1 MLTEDKKATKC
12 VALAGN
18 PNVGKSTVFNNLT
31 GMNQHTGNWP
41 GKTVATA
48 TGIAESEKYTYSLV
62 DLPGTYSLLS
72 HSPEEEIASEYLNSG
87 KCEAVVI
94 VCDAACLERN
104 LILALQIMEL
114 GIKPLLCVNLLD
126 EAKRKGIKIDLTIL
140 SERLGIPVIGTVGRK
155 KKSAK
160 KVLSALDK
168 VVESDDT
175 RSYKYDVSDEKIDH
189 IVKKAEA
196 LAMEAVTKNEKKA
209 SKLDGRLDKILVGKY
224 TAYPTMLLLLAIVFW
239 ITLEGANYPSR
250 LLSSMFFGLGEKLK
264 ELLIFWGTPSIITS
278 ALIDGV
284 YRVLSSVVSVML
296 PPMAIFFPFFT
307 LLEDSGYLPRIAYNL
322 DRPFKCSG
330 ACGKQALTMC
340 MGFGCNAAGVV
351 GCRIIDSPRER
362 LLAVL
367 TNSLVPCNGKFP
379 TLIALISMFFVL
391 EGSFSSITSAII
403 LTLVIIIGV
412 LMTFAVTKL
421 LSITLLK
428 GKASSFILELPSYRA
443 PQIGKVIVRSVLDR
457 TLFVLGRA
465 IAFSAPCGLII
476 WILAN
481 INIGSAS
488 ILSSCA
494 EFLDPFGKALALDGV
509 IILAFILGLPANE
522 IVIPIILMT
531 YLSSG
536 TLVELSELDSI
547 KSLLLSNGWTI
558 KTALSMIV
566 FTLFHWP
573 CATTLMTVKKETG
586 KLYYAALAALI
597 PTLIGIIVCFLI
609 NILI

>member
-1 MLTEDKKATKC
+1 MLTENKKTTKC

-48 TGIAESEKYTYSLV
+48 TGTAESEKYTYSLV

-126 EAKRKGIKIDLTIL
+126 EAKRKGIKIDLNIL
-140 SERLGIPVIGTVGRK
+140 SKSLGIPVIGTVGRK
-155 KKSAK
+155 KKSARK
-160 KVLSALDK
+160 LLSALDR
-168 VVESDDT
+168 VLDSDDT
-175 RSYKYDVSDEKIDH
+175 KSRKCYTDDEKIDQ
-189 IVKKAEA
+189 IVKKAEE
-196 LAMEAVTKNEKKA
+196 LAKEAVTRNEKKA
-209 SKLDGRLDKILVGKY
+209 FELDRRLDRILTGKY
-224 TAYPTMLLLLAIVFW
+224 TAYPLMILLLAVVFW
-239 ITLEGANYPSR
+239 ITLEGANYPSK
-250 LLSSMFFGLGEKLK
+250 LLSALFFHLGEKLK
-264 ELLIFWGTPSIITS
+264 DILVFFSTPDIIVS

-307 LLEDSGYLPRIAYNL
+307 ILEDSGYLPRIAYNL

-362 LLAVL
+362 LLALL

-391 EGSFSSITSAII
+391 EGSFSSAVSAII
-403 LTLVIIIGV
+403 LTSVILLGIF
-412 LMTFAVTKL
+412 MTFAVTKL
-421 LSITLLK
+421 LSLTLLK
-428 GKASSFILELPSYRA
+428 GKPSSFILELPSYRT
-443 PQIGKVIVRSVLDR
+443 PQIGKVIIRSILDR
-457 TLFVLGRA
+457 TLFVLCRA
-465 IAFSAPCGLII
+465 VAFSAPCGLII

-481 INIGSAS
+481 INIGSSS
-488 ILSSCA
+488 ILSICA
-494 EFLDPFGKALALDGV
+494 AFLDPFGKVLALDGV

-536 TLVELSELDSI
+536 TLVELSELESI
-547 KSLLLSNGWTI
+547 KTLLISNGWTV
-558 KTALSMIV
+558 KTALSMTA

-573 CATTLMTVKKETG
+573 CATTLLSIKKETG
-586 KLYYAALAALI
+586 KLYYSFLAALI
-597 PTLIGIIVCFLI
+597 PTVIGIILCMLI

>member
-1 MLTEDKKATKC
+1 MQTDNKKATRC

-48 TGIAESEKYTYSLV
+48 TGFAESEKYTYSLV

-72 HSPEEEIASEYLNSG
+72 HSPEEEIASEYLSSG

-94 VCDAACLERN
+94 VCDASCLERN

-126 EAKRKGIKIDLTIL
+126 EAKKKGIRIDLNIL
-140 SERLGIPVIGTVGRK
+140 ADRLGIPVIGTVGRK

-160 KVLSALDK
+160 KVLSALDG
-168 VVESDDT
+168 VIDSDNFY
-175 RSYKYDVSDEKIDH
+175 SNVSETNSEKISQ
-189 IVKKAEA
+189 IVKRAED
-196 LAMEAVTKNEKKA
+196 LAKEAVTKNEKKA
-209 SKLDGRLDKILVGKY
+209 FEFDRKLDKILTGKY
-224 TAYPTMLLLLAIVFW
+224 TAFPIMFILLAVVFW

-250 LLSSMFFGLGEKLK
+250 LLSTCFSYLGERLK
-264 ELLIFWGTPSIITS
+264 DFLIFLNTPNIIIG
-278 ALIDGV
+278 AIIDGV
-284 YRVLSSVVSVML
+284 YRVLTSVISVML

-307 LLEDSGYLPRIAYNL
+307 ILEDSGYLPRIAYNL

-379 TLIALISMFFVL
+379 TLISIITMFFVFNGHFTSIKAAVIL
-391 EGSFSSITSAII
+391 SFTII
-403 LTLVIIIGV
+403 FCILI
-412 LMTFAVTKL
+412 TFASTKL
-421 LSITLLK
+421 LSVTLLK
-428 GKASSFILELPSYRA
+428 GKPSSFILELPSYRT
-443 PQIGKVIVRSVLDR
+443 PQLGKVIVRSVLDR
-457 TLFVLGRA
+457 TVFVLGRA

-476 WILAN
+476 WLLAN
-481 INIGSAS
+481 INVGSVS
-488 ILSSCA
+488 LLGIFSG
-494 EFLDPFGKALALDGV
+494 FLDPFGKAIALDGV

-531 YLSSG
+531 YLSSS

-547 KSLLLSNGWTI
+547 KNLLISNGWTF
-558 KTALSMIV
+558 KTALSMTV

-573 CATTLMTVKKETG
+573 CATTLITIKKETG
-586 KLYYAALAALI
+586 NLRYAALAALI
-597 PTLIGIIVCFLI
+597 PTAIGILLCIAI